1 MKRKTKSHPP
11 RLTADGTHAVA
22 QLANGT
28 GWSVNTALAFIV
40 RAGWN
45 ALNGN
50 SEKTSAMRNV
60 MANAV
65 DHHETKAAM
74 KHRLADTARK
84 LREAQLALCEIT
96 GGVE

>member
-1 MKRKTKSHPP
+1 MKTKSPP
-11 RLTADGTHAVA
+11 LRLPADGTHAVA

-50 SEKTSAMRNV
+50 SERIAAMRNV
-60 MANAV
+60 MVSATN
-65 DHHETKAAM
+65 HHEAEATM
-74 KHRLADTARK
+74 KQRLTVTALK
-84 LREAQLALCEIT
+84 LREAQNALCEIT
-96 GGVE
+96 GGEE

>member
-1 MKRKTKSHPP
+1 MKTKSPP
-11 RLTADGTHAVA
+11 LRLPADGTHAVA

-50 SEKTSAMRNV
+50 SRKNRSDAER
-60 MANAV
+60 
-65 DHHETKAAM
+65 HGECHEPS
-74 KHRLADTARK
+74 
-84 LREAQLALCEIT
+84 
-96 GGVE
+96 